1 VLGTPPAFI
10 LSQDQTLH
18 FNWIVQSEDRTQL
31 TELGS
36 TGRHYLVFKD
46 QKTRPDFFYLAL

>member
-1 VLGTPPAFI
+1 VLSTPPAFI

-18 FNWIVQSEDRTQL
+18 FNLECAVASDS
-31 TELGS
+31 TEQTCLNS

-46 QKTRPDFFYLAL
+46 QKIRAIKRTL